1 MYLTEQHIITV
12 NEKRYKDL
20 DRICFLSKNLYN
32 AALYIIKQEFLVSGK
47 WIRST
52 ELNKKMVAE
61 NNVDFRSMSSAS
73 SQQILMALDKNLKSY
88 FSAIKAWERDNKKF
102 TGCPKFPK
110 YKHKTKG
117 RNMFSYSYVQFRHK
131 GEYIYFPKKECLQPL
146 KTRCKEGTVKQV
158 RFVPKADCYVIEL
171 VYESEV
177 KEQLPDNNRYMSIDL
192 GVNNFASIV
201 TNTSN
206 KAVLI
211 DGKKLKSVNQYYNKK
226 KAKVQSQ
233 LKKTNGKENSRRL
246 MNLTRK
252 RNNKVKDYLHKAS
265 KEIVG
270 MCLEDNITTLI
281 VGHNDGWKQ
290 EVNMS
295 KRNNQNFVSIPF
307 ETFISMLRYKSE
319 RQGLRFVEINESHT
333 SKYSS
338 LDLEEVKHHDSYVGK
353 RVKRGLFRTR
363 DGILLNAD
371 INGAYNIMRKV
382 KGDAA
387 MPPYRGFGYNPVKK
401 FINKYIQ
408 V

>member
-12 NEKRYKDL
+12 NDKRYKDL

-61 NNVDFRSMSSAS
+61 NNVDFRAMSGSS

-88 FSAIKAWERDNKKF
+88 FSAIKAWKRDNKKF

-117 RNMFSYSYVQFRHK
+117 RNIFTYSYVQFKHR
-131 GEYIYFPKKECLQPL
+131 GEYIYFPKKEGLQPL
-146 KTRCKEGTVKQV
+146 KTRCKEGTVKQI

-171 VYESEV
+171 V
-177 KEQLPDNNRYMSIDL
+177 
-192 GVNNFASIV
+192 
-201 TNTSN
+201 
-206 KAVLI
+206 
-211 DGKKLKSVNQYYNKK
+211 
-226 KAKVQSQ
+226 
-233 LKKTNGKENSRRL
+233 
-246 MNLTRK
+246 
-252 RNNKVKDYLHKAS
+252 LHKAS
-265 KEIVG
+265 KEIVS
-270 MCLEDNITTLI
+270 MCLKDNITTLI

-290 EVNMS
+290 EVDMG

-333 SKYSS
+333 SKCSS
-338 LDLEEVKHHDSYVGK
+338 LDLEEVKHHDSYIGK
-353 RVKRGLFRTR
+353 RVKRGLFRTKN
-363 DGILLNAD
+363 GILLNAD

-401 FINKYIQ
+401 FINK
-408 V
+408 

>member
-12 NEKRYKDL
+12 NDKRYKDL

-47 WIRST
+47 WIRSV

-61 NNVDFRSMSSAS
+61 NNVDFRALSGSS

-88 FSAIKAWERDNKKF
+88 FSAIKAWKRDNKKF

-117 RNMFSYSYVQFRHK
+117 RNIFSYSYAQFKHR
-131 GEYIYFPKKECLQPL
+131 GEYIYFPKKEGLQPL

-333 SKYSS
+333 SKCSS
-338 LDLEEVKHHDSYVGK
+338 LDLEEIKHHDSYVGK
-353 RVKRGLFRTR
+353 RVKRGLFRTKN
-363 DGILLNAD
+363 GILLNAD

-401 FINKYIQ
+401 FINK
-408 V
+408 

>member
-1 MYLTEQHIITV
+1 MI
-12 NEKRYKDL
+12 
-20 DRICFLSKNLYN
+20 
-32 AALYIIKQEFLVSGK
+32 
-47 WIRST
+47 
-52 ELNKKMVAE
+52 AE
-61 NNVDFRSMSSAS
+61 NNVDFRAISSAS
-73 SQQILMALDKNLKSY
+73 SQQILMVLDRNLKSY
-88 FSAIKAWERDNKKF
+88 FSSIKAWKRDNKKF

-110 YKHKTKG
+110 YKHKIKG
-117 RNMFSYSYVQFRHK
+117 RNIFIYSYAQFKHR
-131 GEYIYFPKKECLQPL
+131 GEYIYFPKKEGLQPL

-333 SKYSS
+333 SKCSS
-338 LDLEEVKHHDSYVGK
+338 LDLEEIKHHDSYVGK
-353 RVKRGLFRTR
+353 RVKRGFFRTK

-401 FINKYIQ
+401 FY
-408 V
+408 